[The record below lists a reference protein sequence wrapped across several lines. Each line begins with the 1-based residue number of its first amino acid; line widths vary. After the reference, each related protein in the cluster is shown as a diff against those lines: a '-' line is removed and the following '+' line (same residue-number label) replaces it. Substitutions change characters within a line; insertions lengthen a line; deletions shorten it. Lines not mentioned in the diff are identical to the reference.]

1 MKQSLA
7 ALIKLAETY
16 ELLAL
21 ARRNID
27 KAHFNKLK
35 SLHERFE
42 WLKQNGFEQLG
53 QGSSRAAFLV
63 NQRKVLKLAL
73 NKAGLAQN
81 RIEFEKLSG
90 VNSPYHPKVFDKAP
104 DDSWIEV
111 ELVKPF
117 KNIEELA
124 AYFNIGVSDL
134 DRLISVAKTVP
145 EGGTIKVKLES
156 NIKDMEEGPPISG
169 FKTYLETYKKL
180 LHNPKLLDVAQH
192 IMNIDLVID
201 DFANYEHFGLAGDG
215 RLVITDAGFTPEVS
229 SNFYRPTGG
238 ATEDFP
244 TWEKDVD
251 WITPER
257 ASKDRPMR
265 PFFYGFKPEIKDEF
279 GNVMSPRP
287 HKSRDP
293 KNIL

>member
-16 ELLAL
+16 ELLAV

-35 SLHERFE
+35 SLHERFN
-42 WLKQNGFEQLG
+42 WLTQNGFAQLG
-53 QGSSRAAFLV
+53 KGSSRVAFLV

-90 VNSPYHPKVFDKAP
+90 VNSPYNPKVFDKAP

-111 ELVKPF
+111 ELVRPF
-117 KNIEELA
+117 KSMDELA
-124 AYFNIGVSDL
+124 AYFNVGPQDL
-134 DRLISVAKTVP
+134 ERLIVLIKNSSVP
-145 EGGTIKVKLES
+145 IKEKLET
-156 NIKDMEEGPPISG
+156 NIRDMEEGPPISG
-169 FKTYLETYKKL
+169 FKTYLESYKRL
-180 LHNPKLLDVAQH
+180 LASSKLLDVFQY
-192 IMNIDLVID
+192 IQSIDLIID
-201 DFANYEHFGLAGDG
+201 DFGNYEHFGLAGDG
-215 RLVITDAGFTPEVS
+215 RLVITDAGFTSEVS

-238 ATEDFP
+238 ATADFP
-244 TWEKDVD
+244 TWEKDTE

-257 ASKDRPMR
+257 AAKDRPMR
-265 PFFYGFKPEIKDEF
+265 PFNYGFKPQIKDEF
-279 GNVMSPRP
+279 GTVMPPRP
-287 HKSRDP
+287 HTSRDP
-293 KNIL
+293 KNVL

>member
-7 ALIKLAETY
+7 ALINLAETY

-27 KAHFNKLK
+27 KSHFNKLK
-35 SLHERFE
+35 GLHERLE
-42 WLKQNGFEQLG
+42 WLNQNGFAQLG
-53 QGSSRAAFLV
+53 QGSSRATFLV

-90 VNSPYHPKVFDKAP
+90 VTSPFHPKAFDKAP

-117 KNIEELA
+117 KSMEDLT
-124 AYFNIGVSDL
+124 AYFNIGQADL
-134 DRLISVAKTVP
+134 GRAIAVAKTIT
-145 EGGTIKVKLES
+145 EGSFQEKLET

-180 LHNPKLLDVAQH
+180 LRSPKLISAIQH
-192 IMNIDLVID
+192 ILNIDLIID
-201 DFANYEHFGLAGDG
+201 DFGNHEHFGLAGDG
-215 RLVITDAGFTPEVS
+215 RLVITDAGFTSEVS

-244 TWEKDVD
+244 TWEKDTE

-257 ASKDRPMR
+257 VGKDRPIR
-265 PFFYGFKPEIKDEF
+265 PFNYGFKPQIKDEF
-279 GNVMSPRP
+279 GNVMNPRP
-287 HKSRDP
+287 HTSRDP
-293 KNIL
+293 KNVL